1 MPRQYEH
8 IRDSYVARGMDY
20 DKAQSIAA
28 ATYNKHHPG
37 HPVTGHSEG
46 GSKPRRKKSAP
57 SIMRYGAK
65 KRSASAS
72 Y

>member
-37 HPVTGHSEG
+37 NPVTGHSEG
-46 GSKPRRKKSAP
+46 GKKKRKKTPA

-65 KRSASAS
+65 RSASAS